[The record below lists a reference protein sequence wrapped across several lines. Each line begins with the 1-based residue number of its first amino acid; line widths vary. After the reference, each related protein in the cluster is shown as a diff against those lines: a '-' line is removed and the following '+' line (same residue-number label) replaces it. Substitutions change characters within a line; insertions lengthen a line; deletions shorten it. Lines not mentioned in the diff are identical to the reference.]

1 MMETLMTF
9 TVPGEP
15 VGKGRPHF
23 VRKTGR
29 AFTPEKTVMYE
40 NFVGICYM
48 EQVGKPPIKA
58 GFPLKLSVTMF
69 HQIPK
74 SASKRKRVQMMSGL
88 IRPTKKPDCSN
99 VLKAVEDGL
108 NRVAY
113 ADDSQIVEI
122 CVQRYYDDEP
132 RVVIK
137 IEEASL

>member
-1 MMETLMTF
+1 MNTLVTF

-15 VGKGRPHF
+15 VGKARPHF

-29 AFTPEKTVMYE
+29 AFTPTKTVMYE

-48 EQVGKPPIKA
+48 EQVGKPPIEA
-58 GFPLKLSVTMF
+58 GFPLRLSVTIF
-69 HQIPK
+69 QQIPK
-74 SASKRKRVQMMSGL
+74 STSKRKRIQMLSGL
-88 IRPTKKPDCSN
+88 VRPTKKPDCSN
-99 VLKAVEDGL
+99 ILKAVEDGL
-108 NRVAY
+108 NKIAY

-122 CVQRYYDDEP
+122 CVQRYYHDDP